1 MDDDLQQLGYG
12 IIVYDALY
20 RWRCDT
26 QDETHPW
33 EPPRTPALQ
42 SPRADTM
49 SSLPLH
55 YIKTIETHTG
65 STQAMPDDRVL
76 LALDDGRSYV
86 IDAKRLARQPD
97 GTYQVELIAADK
109 PWPKRFEA
117 PGGRDEPASQEGAQV
132 PLHATE

>member
-33 EPPRTPALQ
+33 KPPRTPALQ

-55 YIKTIETHTG
+55 YIKTIETHKSRG
-65 STQAMPDDRVL
+65 MDKLGLKSRAELMRYAIENQL
-76 LALDDGRSYV
+76 L
-86 IDAKRLARQPD
+86 
-97 GTYQVELIAADK
+97 
-109 PWPKRFEA
+109 EA
-117 PGGRDEPASQEGAQV
+117 
-132 PLHATE
+132 